1 MEWDISSSADPRPQ
15 IPVNRPTEPAH
26 NSYETQ
32 PQGESTPAS
41 ATDSRLDSAGAWLP
55 RVRLRTRFLLSML
68 LITAAL
74 TSTSLLLVQRSIR
87 NNVRQS
93 IAVNLRNSVAA
104 FQDFRHERE
113 TMLTSDVALLADLP
127 ITRAIMTSPDPVTIQ
142 DASQSI
148 SQIAASDL
156 FVMVDRN
163 GRVVALHT
171 KTPGLTR
178 AAAEKYFQMSLDDDR
193 GETSHWWLGEHHLY
207 QTFVEPIYRG
217 SRTDGTLLGF
227 LVIGYEI
234 NDRLA
239 AQVSKIAGSQV
250 AFSSGNEIVAT
261 TLSPEQAQGG
271 GMQDLIA
278 GSAHDDPRDI
288 DIGNERFLATSL
300 VLSGSSSARV
310 RLSVLGSYDQAT
322 KFVDQLNRY
331 LVLLGLTAI
340 LVGSGLV
347 FFISHTFTRP
357 LGNLVGGVRALE
369 GGDYHHP
376 LDSSGGDEVAEL
388 TRTFDRMR
396 ASLLKSQRDL
406 LESEQL
412 ATIGRMASSI
422 SHDLRHSLAAIVAN
436 SEFLCDS
443 HLTPVQR
450 EELYQE
456 VRSGVN
462 LMTDLID
469 SLLEFARTRE
479 SMTPANANVAETI
492 QRSVL
497 AVRLHPRHHNRSID
511 VLCGVQVTGWFDQR
525 KLERALYNLL
535 LNACEA
541 APPQSGIVE
550 VTAAEVGGRIT
561 ISVADNGPGIAESI
575 RDRLFHPFVSYG
587 KENGTGLG
595 LAVVQKIV
603 QDHGGEIEVER
614 TAQGRTVFRIVLPG
628 RTQDESRNTGELA
641 AEASSPVPAVRNHAR
656 QNSVSHPGP

>member
-1 MEWDISSSADPRPQ
+1 
-15 IPVNRPTEPAH
+15 
-26 NSYETQ
+26 
-32 PQGESTPAS
+32 
-41 ATDSRLDSAGAWLP
+41 L
-55 RVRLRTRFLLSML
+55 RLRTRFLLSML
-68 LITAAL
+68 LITTGL
-74 TSTSLLLVQRSIR
+74 TTTSLLLVQRSIR
-87 NNVRQS
+87 SNVRES

-104 FQDFRHERE
+104 FQDFRQERE
-113 TMLTSDVALLADLP
+113 TMLTTDVALLADLP

-142 DASQSI
+142 DASQDVWQHARS
-148 SQIAASDL
+148 SSDL
-156 FVMVDRN
+156 FVLVDRG

-171 KTPGLTR
+171 KTPGFTKE
-178 AAAEKYFQMSLDDDR
+178 AAAQFFKQSLDDDH
-193 GETSHWWLGEHHLY
+193 GESSHWWLGDHHLY
-207 QTFVEPIYRG
+207 QTFIEPIYRG
-217 SRTDGTLLGF
+217 SRTNGVLLGF

-239 AQVSKIAGSQV
+239 AEVSKVAGSQV
-250 AFSSGNEIVAT
+250 AFSCGNEIVGT
-261 TLSPEQAQGG
+261 TLMAAQVEAGSI
-271 GMQDLIA
+271 QNLIA

-288 DIGNERFLATSL
+288 EIGNERFLATSL
-300 VLSGSSSARV
+300 VLSGSQETPV

-322 KFVDQLNRY
+322 KFLDQLNRY
-331 LVLLGLTAI
+331 LLLLGLAAI
-340 LVGSGLV
+340 VVGSGLV

-357 LGNLVGGVRALE
+357 LGNLVVGVRALE
-369 GGDYHHP
+369 TGDFHHP
-376 LDSSGGDEVAEL
+376 LDPRGGDEAAEL
-388 TRTFDRMR
+388 TRAFERMR
-396 ASLLKSQRDL
+396 TSLLKTQQDL

-443 HLTPVQR
+443 HLTSAQR

-479 SMTPANANVAETI
+479 SLTPAYANVGETI

-511 VLCGVQVTGWFDQR
+511 VLCAVQVAGWFDQR

-541 APPQSGIVE
+541 APAVSGKVE
-550 VTAAEVGGRIT
+550 VTAAEVGNSIA
-561 ISVADNGPGIAESI
+561 IAVADNGPGIAESI
-575 RDRLFHPFVSYG
+575 RERLFHPFVSFG

-603 QDHGGEIEVER
+603 QDHGGEITVER

-628 RTQDESRNTGELA
+628 RAQDASRSAGESSLHSPALVTAHRDD
-641 AEASSPVPAVRNHAR
+641 AEA
-656 QNSVSHPGP
+656 NSISHLGP

>member
-1 MEWDISSSADPRPQ
+1 
-15 IPVNRPTEPAH
+15 
-26 NSYETQ
+26 
-32 PQGESTPAS
+32 
-41 ATDSRLDSAGAWLP
+41 
-55 RVRLRTRFLLSML
+55 ML
-68 LITAAL
+68 LITTGL
-74 TSTSLLLVQRSIR
+74 TTTSLLLVQRSIR
-87 NNVRQS
+87 SNVRQS

-142 DASQSI
+142 DASQHI

-156 FVMVDRN
+156 FVMVDRT

-171 KTPGLTR
+171 KTPGFTKE
-178 AAAEKYFQMSLDDDR
+178 AAERYFQQSLEDDR
-193 GETSHWWLGEHHLY
+193 GESSHWWLGDHHLY
-207 QTFVEPIYRG
+207 QTFVQPIYRG
-217 SRTDGTLLGF
+217 SETDGTLLGF

-239 AQVSKIAGSQV
+239 AAVSKVAGSQV
-250 AFSSGNEIVAT
+250 AFSCGNEIVAT
-261 TLSPEQAQGG
+261 TLTPAQLQAGNIQE
-271 GMQDLIA
+271 LIA
-278 GSAHDDPRDI
+278 RSAQDDPRDMSGEVEK
-288 DIGNERFLATSL
+288 DIEIGSERFLATSL
-300 VLSGSSSARV
+300 LLSGSRPIPV

-322 KFVDQLNRY
+322 KFLDQLNRY
-331 LVLLGLTAI
+331 LLLLGLAAI

-347 FFISHTFTRP
+347 FFTSHTFTRP
-357 LGNLVGGVRALE
+357 LGNLVAGVRALE
-369 GGDYHHP
+369 GGDFHHP
-376 LDSSGGDEVAEL
+376 LDSRGGDEVAEL
-388 TRTFDRMR
+388 THAFDRMR
-396 ASLLKSQRDL
+396 ASLLKSQHDL

-456 VRSGVN
+456 VRTGVN

-479 SMTPANANVAETI
+479 SLSPAYASVSETI

-511 VLCGVQVTGWFDQR
+511 VLCAAQLAGWFDQR

-541 APPQSGIVE
+541 APALGGKVE
-550 VTAAEVGGRIT
+550 VTAAEVAGSVT

-603 QDHGGEIEVER
+603 QDHGGEIVVER
-614 TAQGRTVFRIVLPG
+614 AVHGTVQGKTIFRIVLPG
-628 RTQDESRNTGELA
+628 RLQDASRNSDESGVDA
-641 AEASSPVPAVRNHAR
+641 ASLVPAQRDDARRN
-656 QNSVSHPGP
+656 SISHPGP

>member
-1 MEWDISSSADPRPQ
+1 MNSSSET
-15 IPVNRPTEPAH
+15 VSSPAQ
-26 NSYETQ
+26 T
-32 PQGESTPAS
+32 AS
-41 ATDSRLDSAGAWLP
+41 AAGLLP
-55 RVRLRTRFLLSML
+55 RLRLRTRFLLSML
-68 LITAAL
+68 LITTGL
-74 TSTSLLLVQRSIR
+74 TTTSLLLVQRSIR
-87 NNVRQS
+87 SNVRQS
-93 IAVNLRNSVAA
+93 IALNLRNSVAA

-142 DASQSI
+142 DASLDI
-148 SQIAASDL
+148 SEIAASDL

-163 GRVVALHT
+163 GQIVALHT
-171 KTPGLTR
+171 KTPGFTKE
-178 AAAEKYFQMSLDDDR
+178 AAEKYFQQSLEDDR

-207 QTFVEPIYRG
+207 QTFIEPIYRG
-217 SRTDGTLLGF
+217 SITDGTLLGF

-239 AQVSKIAGSQV
+239 GMVSKVAGSQV

-261 TLSPEQAQGG
+261 TLPPAQAQGG
-271 GMQDLIA
+271 SIRTLIE
-278 GSAHDDPRDI
+278 GTAHEDPRDI
-288 DIGNERFLATSL
+288 EIGSERFLATSL
-300 VLSGSSSARV
+300 VLSGSRSAPV

-331 LVLLGLTAI
+331 LLLLGFAAI
-340 LVGSGLV
+340 VVGSGLV
-347 FFISHTFTRP
+347 FLISHTFTRP
-357 LGNLVGGVRALE
+357 LGSLVDGVRALE
-369 GGDYHHP
+369 GGDFHHP
-376 LDSSGGDEVAEL
+376 LDSRGGDEVAEL
-388 TRTFDRMR
+388 TRAFDRMR

-443 HLTPVQR
+443 HLTPAQR

-479 SMTPANANVAETI
+479 SLNPAHANVAETI
-492 QRSVL
+492 QRSVQ
-497 AVRLHPRHHNRSID
+497 AVRLHPRHHNRAID
-511 VLCGVQVTGWFDQR
+511 VLCGTQVSGWFDQR

-541 APPQSGIVE
+541 APPLGGQVE
-550 VTAAEVGGRIT
+550 VTAAEVAGTIT

-575 RDRLFHPFVSYG
+575 RERLFHPFVSYG

-603 QDHGGEIEVER
+603 QDHGGEIVVER
-614 TAQGRTVFRIVLPG
+614 TLQGRTLFRIVLPG
-628 RTQDESRNTGELA
+628 RLHD
-641 AEASSPVPAVRNHAR
+641 ASFSPSDPAMDVPSLMPAQRDNAR
-656 QNSVSHPGP
+656 QNSISHPGP

>member
-1 MEWDISSSADPRPQ
+1 VRHSSPLDGT
-15 IPVNRPTEPAH
+15 TE
-26 NSYETQ
+26 T
-32 PQGESTPAS
+32 
-41 ATDSRLDSAGAWLP
+41 AGALLP
-55 RVRLRTRFLLSML
+55 RLRLRTRFLLSML
-68 LITAAL
+68 LITTGL
-74 TSTSLLLVQRSIR
+74 TTTSLLLVQRSFRI
-87 NNVRQS
+87 NVRQG

-142 DASQSI
+142 DASQDI

-156 FVMVDRN
+156 FVMVDRS

-171 KTPGLTR
+171 KTPGFTR
-178 AAAEKYFQMSLDDDR
+178 EAAEKYFQQSLDEDR
-193 GETSHWWLGEHHLY
+193 GEPSHWWLGEHHLY
-207 QTFVEPIYRG
+207 QTFIEPIYRG
-217 SRTDGTLLGF
+217 TRTDGTLLGF

-234 NDRLA
+234 NDRVA
-239 AQVSKIAGSQV
+239 AEVSKVAGSQV
-250 AFSSGNEIVAT
+250 AFSCGNEIVGT
-261 TLSPEQAQGG
+261 TLTAAQVQGG
-271 GMQDLIA
+271 SIQNLIA
-278 GSAHDDPRDI
+278 GSVHDDPREI
-288 DIGNERFLATSL
+288 EIGNERFLATSL
-300 VLSGSSSARV
+300 LLSGSRPTPV

-331 LVLLGLTAI
+331 LLLLGLAAI

-369 GGDYHHP
+369 GGDFHHP
-376 LDSSGGDEVAEL
+376 LDSRGGDEVGEL
-388 TRTFDRMR
+388 TRAFERMR
-396 ASLLKSQRDL
+396 TSLLKSQRDL

-443 HLTPVQR
+443 HLTPAQR

-456 VRSGVN
+456 VRTGVN

-479 SMTPANANVAETI
+479 SLTPAYASVSETI
-492 QRSVL
+492 QRAVL

-511 VLCGVQVTGWFDQR
+511 VLCGTQVSGWFDQR

-541 APPQSGIVE
+541 APPVGGTVE
-550 VTAAEVGGRIT
+550 VTAAAVADSIT

-603 QDHGGEIEVER
+603 QDHGGEIFVER
-614 TAQGRTVFRIVLPG
+614 TVQGKTVFQVVLPT
-628 RTQDESRNTGELA
+628 RLQDAARGSSLDPQSLVTAQRNNA
-641 AEASSPVPAVRNHAR
+641 M
-656 QNSVSHPGP
+656 QNSISHPG

>member
-1 MEWDISSSADPRPQ
+1 
-15 IPVNRPTEPAH
+15 
-26 NSYETQ
+26 
-32 PQGESTPAS
+32 
-41 ATDSRLDSAGAWLP
+41 
-55 RVRLRTRFLLSML
+55 ML
-68 LITAAL
+68 VITAGL
-74 TSTSLLLVQRSIR
+74 TTTSLLLVRKSVET
-87 NNVRQS
+87 NVRQS

-142 DASQSI
+142 DASTDV
-148 SQIAASDL
+148 SQIAGSDL
-156 FVMVDRN
+156 FVMVDR
-163 GRVVALHT
+163 GGKVVALHT
-171 KTPGLTR
+171 KTPGFTR
-178 AAAEKYFQMSLDDDR
+178 DAAEKYFQQSLDEDR
-193 GETSHWWLGEHHLY
+193 GESSHWWLGEHHLY
-207 QTFVEPIYRG
+207 QTFIQPIYRG
-217 SRTDGTLLGF
+217 SRSDGTLLGF

-239 AQVSKIAGSQV
+239 EEVSKVAGSQV
-250 AFSSGNEIVAT
+250 AFSCGSEVVGT
-261 TLSPEQAQGG
+261 TLMPPQVQTGSLQG
-271 GMQDLIA
+271 LIA
-278 GSAHDDPRDI
+278 GSAQDEPRDVE
-288 DIGNERFLATSL
+288 IGKERFLATSL
-300 VLSGSSSARV
+300 ELSGSRTTPV
-310 RLSVLGSYDQAT
+310 RLTVLGSYDQAT
-322 KFVDQLNRY
+322 KFLDRLNRY
-331 LVLLGLTAI
+331 LVLLGIAAI
-340 LVGSGLV
+340 LVGSALV

-357 LGNLVGGVRALE
+357 LGSLVAGVRALE
-369 GGDYHHP
+369 GGDFHHP
-376 LDSSGGDEVAEL
+376 LDPRGRDEVAEV
-388 TRTFDRMR
+388 TRAFDRMR

-456 VRSGVN
+456 VRTGVN

-479 SMTPANANVAETI
+479 SLNPAFANVSETI
-492 QRSVL
+492 LRAVQ

-511 VLCGVQVTGWFDQR
+511 VLCGTQVSGWFDAR

-541 APPQSGIVE
+541 APGAEGHVE
-550 VTAAEVGGRIT
+550 VTAAEVGGAIT
-561 ISVADNGPGIAESI
+561 ISVADNGPGIADSI
-575 RDRLFHPFVSYG
+575 AERLFHPFVSYG

-603 QDHGGEIEVER
+603 QDHSGEVSVER
-614 TAQGRTVFRIVLPG
+614 TAQGRTIFKIVLPG
-628 RTQDESRNTGELA
+628 RRQDALQSVDVVGAEPAFSRTRTAG
-641 AEASSPVPAVRNHAR
+641 
-656 QNSVSHPGP
+656 

>member
-1 MEWDISSSADPRPQ
+1 MNPPSEPVPDSS
-15 IPVNRPTEPAH
+15 PTE
-26 NSYETQ
+26 
-32 PQGESTPAS
+32 
-41 ATDSRLDSAGAWLP
+41 SAGTHVP
-55 RVRLRTRFLLSML
+55 RLRLRTRFLLSML
-68 LITAAL
+68 LITTGL
-74 TSTSLLLVQRSIR
+74 TTTSLFLVQRSIR
-87 NNVRQS
+87 KNVRQS
-93 IAVNLRNSVAA
+93 IAVNLRDSVAA

-127 ITRAIMTSPDPVTIQ
+127 ITRAIMGSPDPVTIQ
-142 DASQSI
+142 DASQDI

-156 FVMVDRN
+156 FVLVDHS
-163 GRVVALHT
+163 GQVVALHT
-171 KTPGLTR
+171 KSPGFTR
-178 AAAEKYFQMSLDDDR
+178 EAAEKYFQQSLDEDR
-193 GETSHWWLGEHHLY
+193 GESSHWWLGEHHLY

-217 SRTDGTLLGF
+217 TRTDGTLLGF

-239 AQVSKIAGSQV
+239 AEVSKVAGSEV
-250 AFSSGNEIVAT
+250 AFSCGNEIVGT
-261 TLSPEQAQGG
+261 TFTPAQLKDGRI
-271 GMQDLIA
+271 QDVIA
-278 GSAHDDPRDI
+278 GSAHDDSREVE
-288 DIGNERFLATSL
+288 IGSERFLATSL
-300 VLSGSSSARV
+300 VLSGSRPTPV

-331 LVLLGLTAI
+331 LLLLGLAAI

-357 LGNLVGGVRALE
+357 LGSLVAGVRALE
-369 GGDYHHP
+369 GGDFHHP
-376 LDSSGGDEVAEL
+376 LDPRGGDEVAEL
-388 TRTFDRMR
+388 TRAFDRMR
-396 ASLLKSQRDL
+396 TSLLKSQRDL

-456 VRSGVN
+456 VRTGVN

-479 SMTPANANVAETI
+479 SLNPAYANVLETI
-492 QRSVL
+492 QRTVQ
-497 AVRLHPRHHNRSID
+497 AVRLHPRHHARPIT
-511 VLCGVQVTGWFDQR
+511 VVCGAQIAGWFDQR

-541 APPQSGIVE
+541 APPVVGKVE
-550 VTAAEVGGRIT
+550 VTAAETAGSIT

-603 QDHGGEIEVER
+603 QDHGGEIVMER
-614 TAQGRTVFRIVLPG
+614 TVHGQGQVEARGEARGKTVFRIVLPG
-628 RTQDESRNTGELA
+628 RMQDAYRGSNIEPHALVPAPQDE
-641 AEASSPVPAVRNHAR
+641 AS
-656 QNSVSHPGP
+656 QNSISYPGS